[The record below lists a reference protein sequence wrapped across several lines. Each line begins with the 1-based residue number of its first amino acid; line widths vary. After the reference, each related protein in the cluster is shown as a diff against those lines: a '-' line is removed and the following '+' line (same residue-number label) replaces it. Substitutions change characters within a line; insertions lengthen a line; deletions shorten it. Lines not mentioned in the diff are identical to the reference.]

1 MATNSSKSS
10 ITLSDVAR
18 VAGVSKATA
27 GFACAGN
34 GLIAQST
41 RERVLEVARELG
53 YEPNPHAK
61 RLADGRSHNEIAL
74 FSLNLDLGV
83 GTRKLQKL
91 QSLLSQRGFK
101 VPIHGYGALIGQE
114 AQAQVAEFLGDL
126 RRHKPRAIV
135 CYTSQ
140 LGPPAIEEL
149 RRYQD
154 EGGIL
159 VCYDFPVEIEC
170 DRVIFDRQDST
181 HQAAQH
187 LIENGHRRLGLF
199 MLGPQ
204 PVGGARLEGFRRAL
218 DENGLDVRDKWLFA
232 AGDHWHPE
240 AGGVE
245 MARYFLELKPENQP
259 TGICLLNDAAAL
271 SFVATLTRSG
281 IAVPAQISVVGH
293 DDTPASAHSGI
304 VPLSTVS
311 HPSEAIV
318 AGVMEL
324 LSGRLTGQYD
334 GAPREIMV
342 RGEMRAR
349 ESVSQI

>member
-1 MATNSSKSS
+1 MANSSKSS
-10 ITLSDVAR
+10 ITLSHVAR
-18 VAGVSKATA
+18 AAGVSKATA

-53 YEPNPHAK
+53 YEANPHAK
-61 RLADGRSHNEIAL
+61 RLAEGRSLNEITL

-91 QSLLSQRGFK
+91 QSLLSQRGYK
-101 VPIHGYGALIGQE
+101 VPIQGFGALIGQA
-114 AQAQVAEFLGDL
+114 AQTQVAEFLGDL

-140 LGPPAIEEL
+140 LGPPAIQEL
-149 RRYQD
+149 CRYQD

-170 DRVIFDRQDST
+170 DRVIFDREDST
-181 HQAAQH
+181 YQAARH
-187 LIENGHRRLGLF
+187 LIENGHSRLGLF

-204 PVGGARLEGFRRAL
+204 AVGGVRLEGFKRAL
-218 DENGLDVRDKWLFA
+218 GENGLEVRNEWLFA
-232 AGDHWHPE
+232 SGDHWQPE
-240 AGGVE
+240 TGGVE
-245 MARYFLELKPENQP
+245 MARYFLELKPENRP
-259 TGICLLNDAAAL
+259 SGVCLLNDAAAL
-271 SFVATLTRSG
+271 SFLATLARSG
-281 IAVPAQISVVGH
+281 VAVPTQISVVGH
-293 DDTPASAHSGI
+293 DDTPASALSGV

-318 AGVMEL
+318 AGVIEL
-324 LSGRLTGQYD
+324 LSGRLSGQYD
-334 GAPREIMV
+334 GAPREIRV

-349 ESVSQI
+349 HSVSPL